1 MDEMIVE
8 SVLRLKYKL
17 GRKID
22 RRQEIKMH
30 NYERPSKR
38 ITMISCLFKNQFF
51 MKNLHA
57 ILSKIVYI
65 WICNFLK
72 KHIANTKMYYF

>member
-1 MDEMIVE
+1 MDEMIVV

-30 NYERPSKR
+30 NYERPKVRES
-38 ITMISCLFKNQFF
+38 
-51 MKNLHA
+51 A
-57 ILSKIVYI
+57 
-65 WICNFLK
+65 
-72 KHIANTKMYYF
+72 